1 MSAKKTQFKLVNTVL
16 IGAIALALG
25 GCGDES
31 LTSTNNTSPGGDEIN
46 PAPPSGDNDSQI
58 SSNLVVFTD
67 GANSEWSA
75 WDSSG
80 VTTPAIQ
87 VETDQYGAVME
98 FVVDAPESVFGFVR
112 SSSAL
117 DLSTRTGKLVLDVK
131 VTEMPENGD
140 IPWFVKLES
149 NGGLYS
155 GDNIGEEVQFSLDSP
170 VVNQWQRFEIDLA
183 ELQSQGLDLSAID
196 NVLIFPEWGQGA
208 GAVFRVDNVQFML
221 DSNEEAPVIPED
233 PAPSSALFTSSLPS
247 GWVTWDCCGETTP
260 VVVDSGDE
268 AYGSALEFIIVSPT
282 VLGVTN
288 RADIG
293 GNGAENLNLSG
304 KISVD
309 IKLLNDLGE
318 GAATNWLLKIESGFE
333 EQFAELPLPSAP
345 PVGTWQRYTF
355 EVADLV
361 AAGLDVT
368 SIDTILI
375 FPEWGT
381 GLGSHFLVD
390 NVMIEGVLDDGSD
403 ETPEEPPVE
412 PPVEPD
418 TVTVVDDAVNLNWIA
433 WDCCGGSV
441 AETIDSGDVAYGNAV
456 KFVKNIVQTVLG
468 FSSRDDHGA
477 TDANTLSIDG
487 SLSFDMKLLND
498 GGSSDWKLKVESGP
512 ENFVELSLPS
522 LPAQGE
528 WQNYTFDL
536 QSLSSGSLDLTAANV
551 IMVFPAWDTG
561 AGAEYLIDNLE
572 IVGSVNDSDVVEPE
586 EPEQPG
592 GGDTVLVSEGID
604 FESKT
609 LDWEVFENSDN
620 AALEFVSNPDTS
632 GINTSSTAAKI
643 VAKVAGAPWAGTK
656 TEGVTPF
663 TLDSS
668 NGVIKVMVY
677 KNIISSVVVK
687 VESPDGEGI
696 WGIEERVQNTKVNEW
711 EELTF
716 DFTQNP
722 AFNAAPSQITGVV
735 VFPDF
740 NVDGGGTPLNR
751 VQDVTMYFDNVTFNS
766 AQ

>member
-46 PAPPSGDNDSQI
+46 PAPPTGDNDSQI
-58 SSNLVVFTD
+58 SSNLIVFTD

-170 VVNQWQRFEIDLA
+170 VVNQWQRFEIDLT
-183 ELQSQGLDLSAID
+183 ELQSQGLELSAID

-221 DSNEEAPVIPED
+221 DSNEEDPVIPED

-282 VLGVTN
+282 VVGITN

-304 KISVD
+304 KISFD

-345 PVGTWQRYTF
+345 TVGAWQRYTF

-375 FPEWGT
+375 FPEWGS
-381 GLGSHFLVD
+381 GLGSHYLVD
-390 NVMIEGVLDDGSD
+390 NIMIEGVLEDGSNV
-403 ETPEEPPVE
+403 TPEEPPVE
-412 PPVEPD
+412 PPVEPE
-418 TVTVVDDAVNLNWIA
+418 TVVMVDDAVNFNWIA

-441 AETIDSGDVAYGNAV
+441 AETIDSGDAAYGNAV
-456 KFVKNIVQTVLG
+456 KFVKNIAETVLG
-468 FSSRDDHGA
+468 FSGRDDHGA
-477 TDANTLSIDG
+477 TGANTLSIDG
-487 SLSFDMKLLND
+487 NLSFDMKLLND

-512 ENFVELSLPS
+512 ENFVELALPS

-528 WQNYTFDL
+528 WQNYTFEL
-536 QSLSSGSLDLTAANV
+536 QALTSGSLDLAAVNV
-551 IMVFPAWDTG
+551 IMVFPAWATG
-561 AGAEYLIDNLE
+561 ANAEYLIDNLE
-572 IVGSVNDSDVVEPE
+572 VVGSVNDSDVV

-620 AALEFVSNPDTS
+620 AALEFVSNPDAS

-677 KNIISSVVVK
+677 KSIISSVVVK
-687 VESPDGEGI
+687 VESPDGEGV